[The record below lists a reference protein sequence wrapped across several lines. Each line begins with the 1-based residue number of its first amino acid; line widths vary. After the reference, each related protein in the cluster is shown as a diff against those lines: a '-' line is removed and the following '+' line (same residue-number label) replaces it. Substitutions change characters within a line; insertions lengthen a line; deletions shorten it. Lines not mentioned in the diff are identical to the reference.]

1 MDPFADK
8 LLVATLFATL
18 TWIELIPR
26 EFQIFHFLIQQ
37 LFSFL
42 VLLTAL
48 IVTRDVILVSAGLI
62 IRYKS
67 LPEPRT
73 VGKFFDVTMA
83 TADLSPTFLSKLNT
97 TLQLILVGTTL
108 AAPVFDFV
116 GHPYMTYFFY
126 ATGTTTV
133 LSGLSYLVTR
143 GTYKFVRGSKKE
155 RT

>member
-1 MDPFADK
+1 M
-8 LLVATLFATL
+8 
-18 TWIELIPR
+18 
-26 EFQIFHFLIQQ
+26 
-37 LFSFL
+37 FL

-83 TADLSPTFLSKLNT
+83 TADLSPTFLSKMNT
-97 TLQLILVGTTL
+97 TLQLILVGTSL

-116 GHPYMTYFFY
+116 GHPYMSHFCYL
-126 ATGTTTV
+126 TGSTTV
-133 LSGLSYLVTR
+133 LSGLSYIVTR
-143 GTYKFVRGSKKE
+143 DTYKYIRRSKRNSPTHK
-155 RT
+155 R